1 MWAALFIIVKTGSKW
16 HSFCQI
22 SVMKTKS
29 SIAILLIT
37 ALLFS
42 CKKDKEVQANPSIKG
57 VWNLEKEKYTTLRNG
72 NSVIQND
79 SITYNGTGSTF
90 DFNNDGKL
98 YIKQLD
104 GSTFVYDTV
113 RYKVASDNSFITL
126 TFADGSNS
134 NQQVLELSNNKAV
147 LYFTETATINTA
159 GETETYKVWT
169 TLIK

>member
-1 MWAALFIIVKTGSKW
+1 MEFREGKIY
-16 HSFCQI
+16 H
-22 SVMKTKS
+22 
-29 SIAILLIT
+29 
-37 ALLFS
+37 
-42 CKKDKEVQANPSIKG
+42 
-57 VWNLEKEKYTTLRNG
+57 LRNG

-79 SITYNGTGSTF
+79 SIAYNGTGSTF
-90 DFNNDGKL
+90 DFNKDGKL

-104 GSTFVYDTV
+104 GSTLVYDTV
-113 RYKVASDNSFITL
+113 RYSVASDNSFITL
-126 TFADGSNS
+126 TFAGGSTS